1 MPSLG
6 PHPTSR
12 MFVHV
17 TGKEVRKGLL
27 GARWGGERPIQMLP
41 QCQHSLQHTLPACV
55 NADVKTRGV
64 EGHLGSVFL
73 ITTCGLYLNEKV

>member
-1 MPSLG
+1 MPSSG

-12 MFVHV
+12 MSVHV
-17 TGKEVRKGLL
+17 TGKEVREGLL

-41 QCQHSLQHTLPACV
+41 QCQHSLQHTLPAFV

-64 EGHLGSVFL
+64 GGHLWSVFL